1 MLSGN
6 PARPLTAASPP
17 NPPPT
22 IMTRCRLS
30 AAVEQWRSAELKVG
44 LGLAAARP
52 VLATCIVVITCGKS
66 LLPPTHQAGVPASSV
81 PKLIT
86 ILLSSPAG
94 PVTPPIGTAV
104 VSFKLAAQD

>member
-66 LLPPTHQAGVPASSV
+66 LLPPTHQAGVSSLV
-81 PKLIT
+81 HALSLSQFYYPRRPVQSRRQLEG
-86 ILLSSPAG
+86 LSSP
-94 PVTPPIGTAV
+94 T
-104 VSFKLAAQD
+104 S